1 MFSQEEIR
9 DLQKILKN
17 ELSLEISDDEA
28 YKHAT
33 QVINLLRIT
42 YGEAPDSSSNSPP

>member
-17 ELSLEISDDEA
+17 ELDLEISDNEA
-28 YKHAT
+28 CRHAA
-33 QVINLLRIT
+33 QVINLLVTT
-42 YGEAPDSSSNSPP
+42 YRDDLDPASNSPP